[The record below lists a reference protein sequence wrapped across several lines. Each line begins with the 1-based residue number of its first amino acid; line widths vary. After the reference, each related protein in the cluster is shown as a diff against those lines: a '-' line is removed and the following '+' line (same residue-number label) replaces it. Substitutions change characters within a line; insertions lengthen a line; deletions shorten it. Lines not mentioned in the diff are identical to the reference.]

1 MKLDD
6 LKNKEI
12 EINENGF
19 LKVVEK
25 KTGKFIPN
33 EDEKY
38 WFVNEYGEIDDA
50 VYSDLEMLQWT
61 INHHT
66 VFRTEEEAEEYK
78 EYLDTL
84 DKYKHEFTD
93 EEWKDDNIEKKHLVF
108 HSDNGEI
115 GLFFELTVKCPSCV
129 YFNTNEDAENFVKE
143 AGKENVKKF
152 MFDVWE

>member
-6 LKNKEI
+6 LKEKEI

-25 KTGKFIPN
+25 KTGKFIPKDG
-33 EDEKY
+33 ELYWYVDSCGYVSSEFDYDE
-38 WFVNEYGEIDDA
+38 WLVNHIP
-50 VYSDLEMLQWT
+50 
-61 INHHT
+61 
-66 VFRTEEEAEEYK
+66 VFAKQKEAEEYK
-78 EYLDTL
+78 DYLDIL

-93 EEWKDDNIEKKHLVF
+93 EEWKNVNIEKKHLVF

-115 GLFFELTVKCPSCV
+115 GLFFELTVKCPNCV

-143 AGKENVKKF
+143 AGEANVKRF